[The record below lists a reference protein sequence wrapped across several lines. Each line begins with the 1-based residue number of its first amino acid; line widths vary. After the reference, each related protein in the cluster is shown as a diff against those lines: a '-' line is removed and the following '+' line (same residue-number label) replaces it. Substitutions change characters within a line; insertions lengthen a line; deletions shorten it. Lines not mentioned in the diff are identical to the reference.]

1 MTSSDHRLR
10 IPAAIALVASVIAWQ
25 ASAFEG
31 DDIAAIA
38 PARSDARGLVT
49 IAGYVRFE
57 GSTPAPRA
65 IDMAADPYCASAHG
79 AQPPLAKA
87 IDAGPEGR
95 VRNAVVYVKLG
106 LPAQR
111 APAPTEPVILDQ
123 RGCMYDPHV
132 LALRAG
138 QTLVVRNSDA
148 TLHNVHVSPQSNR
161 GFNIGQPIRGLE
173 AKRVFDKAEVGI
185 KVVCDIHGWMGGA
198 IAVFDHPWFAVT
210 GEDGSYSLEGLPAGD
225 YVVEVWHETLGTQTQ
240 RVSVAEGGQATAS
253 FTFPAS

>member
-1 MTSSDHRLR
+1 MISSDHGLR
-10 IPAAIALVASVIAWQ
+10 INAAIALVAGAIALH
-25 ASAFEG
+25 ASASG
-31 DDIAAIA
+31 DDVAAA
-38 PARSDARGLVT
+38 TPAGGDARGMVT
-49 IAGYVRFE
+49 IAGSVRFE
-57 GSTPAPRA
+57 GAPPARQP
-65 IDMAADPYCASAHG
+65 IDMGADPYCANAHG
-79 AQPPLAKA
+79 THPPTAKA
-87 IDAGPEGR
+87 IDIGPEGR
-95 VRNAVVYVKLG
+95 LRSAVVYVKQG
-106 LPAQR
+106 LPAEKP
-111 APAPTEPVILDQ
+111 PAPTQPVVLDQ
-123 RGCMYDPHV
+123 RGCMYEPRV
-132 LALRAG
+132 VALRAG

-185 KVVCDIHGWMGGA
+185 KVACDIHGWMGGA

-240 RVSVAEGGQATAS
+240 RVTVTEGGQATAS